1 MDHSRREELKKEH
14 KGTCGD
20 DASVHH
26 LDCSN
31 GFKTYQMVYFKYL
44 QFIIYQNMVGLIEE
58 IFALLK
64 SLYHVQKGLIQLMEN
79 KRSQRKPKW
88 TAPAM

>member
-1 MDHSRREELKKEH
+1 MEGEDGSQQEGGIKKDHKE
-14 KGTCGD
+14 TCGD

-31 GFKTYQMVYFKYL
+31 GFKTYQMVYFIYL

-58 IFALLK
+58 TFALLK
-64 SLYHVQKGLIQLMEN
+64 SLYHRTKM
-79 KRSQRKPKW
+79 PH
-88 TAPAM
+88 PADGE